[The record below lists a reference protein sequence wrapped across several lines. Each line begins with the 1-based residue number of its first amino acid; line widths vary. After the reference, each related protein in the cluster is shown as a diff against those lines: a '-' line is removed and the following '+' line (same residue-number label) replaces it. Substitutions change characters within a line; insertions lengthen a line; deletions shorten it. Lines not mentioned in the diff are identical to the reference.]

1 MISSSRRIA
10 REPGKGVIGMNYT
23 IEHATIRCRNLD
35 ESIRFYREMF
45 QAQVLF
51 RRNLPGGKAIVYLR
65 LGDSMLELM
74 DFGAARDAGDP
85 RESYGV
91 HHIGIKTSDFDA
103 ACRDLKSKG
112 VPFLVEPFSPVPGIR
127 LAFVKDPNGA
137 VLEIAE
143 RDSQVFEAAIKSATV
158 DW

>member
-1 MISSSRRIA
+1 MT
-10 REPGKGVIGMNYT
+10 YT
-23 IEHATIRCRNLD
+23 IEHATIRCRNL
-35 ESIRFYREMF
+35 EQSIQFYQSMF
-45 QAQVLF
+45 QAQILF

-74 DFGAARDAGDP
+74 DFGAARDVGDP
-85 RESYGV
+85 REFYGV
-91 HHIGIKTSDFDA
+91 HHIGIKTSDFEA
-103 ACRDLKSKG
+103 SCRDLKAEG
-112 VPFLVEPFSPVPGIR
+112 VQFLVEPFSPVSGIR

-143 RDSQVFEAAIKSATV
+143 RDPKVFEAAIQKASV

>member
-1 MISSSRRIA
+1 M
-10 REPGKGVIGMNYT
+10 KYT
-23 IEHATIRCRNLD
+23 IEHATIRCRNLE
-35 ESIRFYREMF
+35 ESIEFYRGIF

-51 RRNLPGGKAIVYLR
+51 RRNLPGGKTIVYLR
-65 LGDSMLELM
+65 LGDRMLELM
-74 DFGAARDAGDP
+74 DFGAARDLGDP
-85 RESYGV
+85 REFYGV
-91 HHIGIKTSDFDA
+91 HHIGIKSSDFSA
-103 ACRDLKSKG
+103 SCQDLKAKG

-143 RDSQVFEAAIKSATV
+143 RDPKVFEAATQKASV

>member
-1 MISSSRRIA
+1 
-10 REPGKGVIGMNYT
+10 MNYT
-23 IEHATIRCRNLD
+23 IEHATIRCRDL
-35 ESIRFYREMF
+35 EETIQFYQSMF

-51 RRNLPGGKAIVYLR
+51 RRNLPGGKTIVYLR

-74 DFGAARDAGDP
+74 DFGAARDVGDP
-85 RESYGV
+85 REFYGV

-103 ACRDLKSKG
+103 AYGDLRAKG
-112 VPFLVEPFSPVPGIR
+112 AQFLVEPFSPVPGIR
-127 LAFVKDPNGA
+127 LAFLKDPNGA

-143 RDSQVFEAAIKSATV
+143 REPHVFEAATRKASV

>member
-1 MISSSRRIA
+1 
-10 REPGKGVIGMNYT
+10 MNYT
-23 IEHATIRCRNLD
+23 IEHATIRCRNLE
-35 ESIRFYREMF
+35 ESIGFYQAIF
-45 QAQVLF
+45 DAQVLF
-51 RRNLPGGKAIVYLR
+51 RRNLPGGKTIVYLR

-74 DFGAARDAGDP
+74 DFGAARDLGDP
-85 RESYGV
+85 RDFYGM
-91 HHIGIKTSDFDA
+91 HHIGIKTWDFDA
-103 ACRDLKSKG
+103 ACRDLKAKG

-143 RDSQVFEAAIKSATV
+143 RDPKVFEAATNQASV

>member
-1 MISSSRRIA
+1 M
-10 REPGKGVIGMNYT
+10 KYT
-23 IEHATIRCRNLD
+23 IEHATIRCRNLE
-35 ESIRFYREMF
+35 ESIQFYQGMF

-51 RRNLPGGKAIVYLR
+51 RRNLPGGKTIVYLR

-74 DFGAARDAGDP
+74 DFGAARDLGDP
-85 RESYGV
+85 REFYGI
-91 HHIGIKTSDFDA
+91 HHIGIKTSDFNA
-103 ACRDLKSKG
+103 SCQDLKARG

-143 RDSQVFEAAIKSATV
+143 RDPKVFEAATQVASV

>member
-1 MISSSRRIA
+1 MVMSCLWRMA
-10 REPGKGVIGMNYT
+10 EKTGKETMNYT
-23 IEHATIRCRNLD
+23 IEHATIRCRNLE
-35 ESIRFYREMF
+35 ESIRFYEAMF
-45 QAQVLF
+45 HARVLF
-51 RRNLPGGKAIVYLR
+51 RRNLPGGKTIVYLR

-74 DFGAARDAGDP
+74 DFGAARDVGDA
-85 RESYGV
+85 REFYGV
-91 HHIGIKTSDFDA
+91 HHIGIKTSDFEA
-103 ACRDLKSKG
+103 ACRDLKAKG

-143 RDSQVFEAAIKSATV
+143 RDPKVFDAAIRKAVV

>member
-1 MISSSRRIA
+1 
-10 REPGKGVIGMNYT
+10 MNYT
-23 IEHATIRCRNLD
+23 IEHATIRCRNLQ
-35 ESIRFYREMF
+35 ESIRFYKEMF

-51 RRNLPGGKAIVYLR
+51 RRNLPGGKTIVYLR

-74 DFGAARDAGDP
+74 DFGAARDVGDP
-85 RESYGV
+85 RDFYGV

-103 ACRDLKSKG
+103 SFRDLKTRG

-143 RDSQVFEAAIKSATV
+143 RDPKVFEAATRKTSV